1 MRIWMLICLLFACPV
16 HAAEVPVALR
26 NWLQAL
32 DSAPT
37 PAQVQRAGGSRT
49 VDLLDQV
56 VRDGHE
62 VLFVRSRAIGLLSLL
77 DDAPAETRMRKL
89 LTLRDDNLRATAALA
104 WLAGP
109 ARRHPSGTA
118 STLALLLADP
128 SAAVRSATARGLGYC
143 ADRPQTRALAVQR
156 RARESDPVVRAA
168 LDAAIRKLDE
178 QSARR

>member
-1 MRIWMLICLLFACPV
+1 MRVWMLICLLFAWPA

-37 PAQVQRAGGSRT
+37 PAQVQRAGGPRT
-49 VDLLDQV
+49 VELLDQV

-62 VLFVRSRAIGLLSLL
+62 VSFVRSRAIGLLSLL
-77 DDAPAETRMRKL
+77 DDPPAEARIRKL

-109 ARRHPSGTA
+109 AHRHPSGTA
-118 STLALLLADP
+118 ATVALLLADP
-128 SAAVRSATARGLGYC
+128 SATVRAATARGLGYC
-143 ADRPQTRALAVQR
+143 VDRPQTRALAVQR
-156 RARESDPVVRAA
+156 RARESDAGVRAA

-178 QSARR
+178 LPAHR